1 MGLSLFLSNGLREPP
16 IEVNSILLRPKNVGF
31 VPGYCGFNPEVRT
44 LKTYTGFCTYHAKSY
59 PFSLMKIIN

>member
-16 IEVNSILLRPKNVGF
+16 IEMNSILLRPKNIGF
-31 VPGYCGFNPEVRT
+31 VPGYSGFNPEVRT
-44 LKTYTGFCTYHAKSY
+44 LKISSGFCTYHAKPY